1 MQPNAVNESHAAKMR
16 VAGIAEPTIAAFLG
30 ALKKV
35 RAGDRGILPE
45 AAITPITSFPKLDE
59 IDEAAV
65 ADNAMLRQLVV
76 FKLNGGLGTSMGLD
90 RTKSL
95 IPVRGN
101 DTFLDFTVRQMLRL
115 RNRTG
120 SRYPAFYLMNSL
132 ITRGETL
139 EFLRRYPDLAGQDGV
154 DFLQSMVPKVDPQTF
169 APVSWPQQP
178 DLEWCPP
185 GHGDFY
191 PSILGCGL
199 LDRLLN
205 SGVRYAFVSNSDN
218 LGANVDLRLLRY
230 FAERDIPFLM
240 EVARRTAADK
250 KGGHLARRRE
260 TGRLLLRESAQ
271 SLKEEEA
278 RFQDIQRYCFFNTN
292 NLWIRLDHVRTELQ
306 RNCGVLPLPLI
317 TNVKNVDPRNPA
329 TPKVLQLE
337 SAMGAAIECF
347 DGADAIVVARSRF
360 APVKATVD
368 LAALR
373 SDAYLV
379 TSDDRLELV
388 PSRQGR
394 PPLVDL
400 DPEYYKVMASFEGFL
415 PVGVPSLVACDS
427 LKVTGPVEL
436 TPSVICQGTVEFH
449 NASAQTK
456 RAAPG
461 VYNNQRVEL

>member
-1 MQPNAVNESHAAKMR
+1 MQTNAANQSHAAKMR
-16 VAGIAEPTIAAFLG
+16 AAGIAEPTIAAFLG
-30 ALKKV
+30 ALEKV
-35 RAGDRGILPE
+35 RTGDRGILPE
-45 AAITPITSFPKLDE
+45 AAIAPIASFPKLEELDQG
-59 IDEAAV
+59 AV

-95 IPVRGN
+95 IPVRGD
-101 DTFLDFTVRQMLRL
+101 DTFLDFTVRQMLGL

-132 ITRGETL
+132 TTRRETL
-139 EFLRRYPDLAGQDGV
+139 EFLGRYPDLAGGNEV

-169 APVSWPQQP
+169 APVAWPGQP

-199 LDRLLN
+199 LDRLLD
-205 SGVRYAFVSNSDN
+205 SGTRCAFVSNSDN

-230 FAERDIPFLM
+230 FVERDFPFLM
-240 EVARRTAADK
+240 EVAQRTAADR
-250 KGGHLARRRE
+250 KGGHLARRRA

-278 RFQDIQRYCFFNTN
+278 QFQDIRRHCFFNTN
-292 NLWIRLDHVRTELQ
+292 NLWIRLDHLKAELK
-306 RNCGVLPLPLI
+306 RKGGVLPLPLI
-317 TNVKNVDPRNPA
+317 TNVKNLDPRDPA

-347 DGADAIVVARSRF
+347 DGANAIVVPRSRF
-360 APVKATVD
+360 APVKATAD

-373 SDAYLV
+373 SDAYQV
-379 TSDDRLELV
+379 TTDDRLELV

-394 PPLVDL
+394 PPLVEL
-400 DPEYYKVMASFEGFL
+400 DPKYYNVMASFERFFRA
-415 PVGVPSLVACDS
+415 GVPSLAACES
-427 LKVTGPVEL
+427 FKVIGPVEFS
-436 TPSVICQGTVEFH
+436 PRVICQGTVEFH
-449 NASAQTK
+449 NASPETK
-456 RAAPG
+456 RVAPG
-461 VYNNQRVEL
+461 LYHDQQVQL